1 MFFGLGGRE
10 MRVGSRVLEE
20 VQRCDSFCNQKEE
33 EQEEEEVKDVI

>member
-20 VQRCDSFCNQKEE
+20 SQRCDYFCNQK
-33 EQEEEEVKDVI
+33 KKKNKKNKK